1 MEEKKGWIKWK
12 RSVMENEC
20 LKAAGLDN
28 LEETI
33 GEERLNKMLE
43 CVDGQKQEKWDHQR
57 KI

>member
-1 MEEKKGWIKWK
+1 
-12 RSVMENEC
+12 MENEC